1 LYSDEINS
9 SFRIFFRGKS
19 VRVDYIVQSLS
30 SSVNVNNLIPP
41 PNSAFD
47 QLYGKYVNVSLK
59 SKKISKMK

>member
-1 LYSDEINS
+1 M
-9 SFRIFFRGKS
+9 
-19 VRVDYIVQSLS
+19 RVDYIVQSLS